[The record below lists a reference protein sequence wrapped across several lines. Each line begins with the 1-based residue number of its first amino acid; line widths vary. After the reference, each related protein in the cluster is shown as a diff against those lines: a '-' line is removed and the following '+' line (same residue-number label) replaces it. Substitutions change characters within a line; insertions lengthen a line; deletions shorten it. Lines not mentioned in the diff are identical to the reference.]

1 VIARSTEHAKNRPA
15 DTGRSPIRM
24 TEPST
29 KAFADSSAPVRK
41 GEELDAAR
49 LGAYLAEQLHE
60 PHARLEIEQFPQGFS
75 NLTYLVRFGSEDYV
89 LRRPPFGNTV
99 KSAHDMGREYNVL
112 SKLSKVYELAP
123 KPIVYC
129 TDEAVLGAPFYL
141 MERRRGVILRRKL
154 PKDLKLDPA
163 TFRGLGTAFIDNLAR
178 LHALD
183 FRAAG
188 LADLGKP
195 EGYVERQVN
204 GWIGRYEKAKT
215 DEWPE
220 MDSVAKWLVENR
232 PPESGAALI
241 HNDYKF
247 DNVVLDSHD
256 LTKIIGVLD
265 WEMCTIGDP
274 LMDLGCTLAYWIQ
287 ADDTEALKY
296 FVPGPTFLPGNLTRR
311 ELLERYAQTSDR
323 DVRQVLFYYCYGLY
337 KLAVIIQQIYARFAR
352 GFTQD
357 PRFADMNQ
365 QVGSLS
371 RSAARAIA
379 IGGVS

>member
-1 VIARSTEHAKNRPA
+1 
-15 DTGRSPIRM
+15 M
-24 TEPST
+24 TETTSPP
-29 KAFADSSAPVRK
+29 ADSSSPVRK

-49 LGAYLAEQLHE
+49 LGDYLAEQLNQRD
-60 PHARLEIEQFPQGFS
+60 ARLEIEQFPQGFS
-75 NLTYLVRFGSEDYV
+75 NLTYLVRFGSDEYV

-99 KSAHDMGREYNVL
+99 KSAHDMGREFNVL
-112 SKLSKVYELAP
+112 SKLSRVYELAP
-123 KPIVYC
+123 KPVVYC
-129 TDEAVLGAPFYL
+129 TDESVLGAPFYM
-141 MERRRGVILRRKL
+141 MERRRGIILRRKL
-154 PKDLKLDPA
+154 SKELQLDPP
-163 TFRGLGTAFIDNLAR
+163 TFRRLGTAFIDNLAR

-183 FRAAG
+183 YQAAG
-188 LADLGKP
+188 LGDLGKP

-204 GWIGRYEKAKT
+204 GWIARYDKAKT
-215 DEWPE
+215 DEWPA
-220 MDSVAKWLVENR
+220 MDETAKWLVENR

-241 HNDYKF
+241 HNDYKY
-247 DNVVLDSHD
+247 DNVVLDSND
-256 LTKIIGVLD
+256 LTRLIGVLD

-287 ADDTEALKY
+287 ATDTEALQY
-296 FVPGPTFLPGNLTRR
+296 FVPGPTFLPGNLTRQ
-311 ELLERYAQTSDR
+311 ELLDRYAQTSGR
-323 DVRQVLFYYCYGLY
+323 DVGQVLFYYCYGLY

-357 PRFADMNQ
+357 ARFADMNQ

>member
-1 VIARSTEHAKNRPA
+1 MSEQSST
-15 DTGRSPIRM
+15 
-24 TEPST
+24 
-29 KAFADSSAPVRK
+29 FADSSAPVRK
-41 GEELDAAR
+41 GEELDAQR
-49 LGAYLAEQLHE
+49 LRDYLGEQLGHVA
-60 PHARLEIEQFPQGFS
+60 ARLEIEQFPQGFS
-75 NLTYLVRFGSEDYV
+75 NLTYLVRVGSEEYV

-99 KSAHDMGREYNVL
+99 KSAHDMGREFNVL
-112 SKLSKVYELAP
+112 SKLSKVYPLAP
-123 KPIVYC
+123 KPLLYC
-129 TDEAVLGAPFYL
+129 TDESVLGAPFYM

-154 PKDLKLDPA
+154 PKDFRLDPQ
-163 TFRGLGTAFIDNLAR
+163 TFHGLGIAFIDNLAR

-183 FRAAG
+183 YRSAG

-195 EGYVERQVN
+195 EGYVERQVT

-215 DEWPE
+215 DDWPT
-220 MDSVAKWLVENR
+220 MDEVAKWLVENR
-232 PPESGAALI
+232 PAASGAALI

-247 DNVVLDSHD
+247 DNVVLDPND

-265 WEMCTIGDP
+265 WEMCTVGDP

-287 ADDTEALKY
+287 ADDHEALKY
-296 FVPGPTFLPGNLTRR
+296 FVPGPTFLPGNLTRQ
-311 ELLERYAQTSDR
+311 ELLDRYAQTSGR
-323 DVRQVLFYYCYGLY
+323 DLGRVLFYYCYGLY

-357 PRFADMNQ
+357 TRFADMNQ

-379 IGGVS
+379 IGRVS

>member
-1 VIARSTEHAKNRPA
+1 
-15 DTGRSPIRM
+15 M
-24 TEPST
+24 TESSKPL
-29 KAFADSSAPVRK
+29 ADSSAPVRK

-49 LGAYLAEQLHE
+49 LGDYLAEQLG
-60 PHARLEIEQFPQGFS
+60 PRDARLEIEQFPQGFS
-75 NLTYLVRFGSEDYV
+75 NLTYLVRFGSDEYV

-99 KSAHDMGREYNVL
+99 KSAHDMGREFNVL
-112 SKLSKVYELAP
+112 SKLSRVYELAP
-123 KPIVYC
+123 KPVVYC
-129 TDEAVLGAPFYL
+129 TDESVLGAPFYM
-141 MERRRGVILRRKL
+141 MERRRGIILRRKL
-154 PKDLKLDPA
+154 SKELQPDPQ
-163 TFRGLGTAFIDNLAR
+163 TFRRLGTAFIDNLAR

-183 FRAAG
+183 YQAAG
-188 LADLGKP
+188 LGDLGKP

-204 GWIGRYEKAKT
+204 GWIARYDKAKT
-215 DEWPE
+215 DEWPA
-220 MDSVAKWLVENR
+220 MDETAKWLVENR

-241 HNDYKF
+241 HNDYKY
-247 DNVVLDSHD
+247 DNVVLDSND
-256 LTKIIGVLD
+256 LTRLIGVLD

-287 ADDTEALKY
+287 GTDTEALKY
-296 FVPGPTFLPGNLTRR
+296 FVPGPTFLPGNLTRQ
-311 ELLERYAQTSDR
+311 ELLDRYAQTSGR
-323 DVRQVLFYYCYGLY
+323 DVGQVLFYYCYGLY